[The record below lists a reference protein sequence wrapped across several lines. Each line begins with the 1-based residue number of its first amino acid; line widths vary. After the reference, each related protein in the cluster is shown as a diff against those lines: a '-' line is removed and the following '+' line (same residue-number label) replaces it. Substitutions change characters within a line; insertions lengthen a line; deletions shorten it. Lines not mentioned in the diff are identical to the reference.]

1 MFVKVAIVIFLS
13 LGIEIESCG
22 GGGGVPPSKGMPYD
36 RVMSYR
42 VLKPADYI
50 EVDSSWPFLF

>member
-22 GGGGVPPSKGMPYD
+22 GGGGVGTDFGRM
-36 RVMSYR
+36 MR
-42 VLKPADYI
+42 VLKPTPNNI
-50 EVDSSWPFLF
+50 EVDSS